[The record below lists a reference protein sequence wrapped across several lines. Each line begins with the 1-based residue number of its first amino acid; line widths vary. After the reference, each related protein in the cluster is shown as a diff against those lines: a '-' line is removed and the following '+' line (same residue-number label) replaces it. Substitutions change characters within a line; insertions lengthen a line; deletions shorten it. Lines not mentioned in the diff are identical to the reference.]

1 MPSLIK
7 SLSKGLKVYRFIAD
21 YGKPILAVTLCEKLQ
36 IDKSTMSRLLKTLK
50 DEDFISYL
58 ENSNEIIANDIS
70 NKTNQSTKIELLIK
84 KTKVLLEEISKTT
97 NECAYL
103 GIFDDYKVSY
113 INQIDLS
120 NQELKTRNMSL
131 LRERKLGYIVPGY
144 FCFIPEMLLH
154 HSVQRIKSAPLSIF
168 ATTIVMQYLESQ
180 LTTQFF
186 ANDLI
191 LFGSKMSKS
200 RAISELEERKIIEIS
215 KYGRT
220 NRITFLKSKLE
231 LWSAR
236 KSLLSPICTKI
247 ITVKKDLIDFSLDH
261 TFCGETALSVYTLLT
276 PPKRKCIAMDK
287 WIYDDEFYKSEIHH
301 VNDSQLIDIYIYPM
315 NFKTDRIRENRY
327 ISPIA
332 LILSGLKPSDERAFS
347 SYKELE
353 DMITDRLK
361 IKSHDFK

>member
-1 MPSLIK
+1 MLLFGLVLRKFTMNIIEK
-7 SLSKGLKVYRFIAD
+7 AKKYLLNQFGASLS
-21 YGKPILAVTLCEKLQ
+21 T
-36 IDKSTMSRLLKTLK
+36 
-50 DEDFISYL
+50 
-58 ENSNEIIANDIS
+58 
-70 NKTNQSTKIELLIK
+70 
-84 KTKVLLEEISKTT
+84 
-97 NECAYL
+97 
-103 GIFDDYKVSY
+103 
-113 INQIDLS
+113 INQIESDKLPIQLRKSIRVSISLINEIEFFIVELNDERIFSSNGQLFLKKLEDNLS
-120 NQELKTRNMSL
+120 ERPIIFIAEELKTRNMSL
-131 LRERKLGYIVPGY
+131 LRERKIGYIVPGY

-361 IKSHDFK
+361 IKSHDFE

>member
-1 MPSLIK
+1 MLLFGLVLRKFTMNMIEKAKKYLLNQFGVSLFTINRIESDKLPIQLRKSIKISISLINGIEFFIVELNDERIFSSNGQIFIK
-7 SLSKGLKVYRFIAD
+7 KLEDNLYEKPIIFIA
-21 YGKPILAVTLCEKLQ
+21 E
-36 IDKSTMSRLLKTLK
+36 
-50 DEDFISYL
+50 
-58 ENSNEIIANDIS
+58 
-70 NKTNQSTKIELLIK
+70 
-84 KTKVLLEEISKTT
+84 
-97 NECAYL
+97 
-103 GIFDDYKVSY
+103 
-113 INQIDLS
+113 
-120 NQELKTRNMSL
+120 ELKTRNMSL

-144 FCFIPEMLLH
+144 SCFIPEMLLQ
-154 HSVQRIKSAPLSIF
+154 HSVQKIKSTPLSIF

-180 LTTQFF
+180 LTTQFL

-247 ITVKKDLIDFSLDH
+247 ITVRKDLVDFSLDQ

-276 PPKRKCIAMDK
+276 PPKRKCIAMEK
-287 WIYDDEFYKSEIHH
+287 WTYDIEEYFYKSDNHNL
-301 VNDSQLIDIYIYPM
+301 NDSQLIDIHIYPM
-315 NFKTDRIRENRY
+315 NFKTDKIRENLY

-347 SYKELE
+347 SYNELE
-353 DMITDRLK
+353 YMITDRLK
-361 IKSHDFK
+361 IKSHEFE

>member
-1 MPSLIK
+1 MLLFGLVLRKFTMNIIEKAKKYLLNQFGASLSTIDQIESDKLPIQLRKSIRVSISLINAIEFFIVELNDERIFSSNGQLFLK
-7 SLSKGLKVYRFIAD
+7 KLEDNLSERPIIFIA
-21 YGKPILAVTLCEKLQ
+21 E
-36 IDKSTMSRLLKTLK
+36 
-50 DEDFISYL
+50 
-58 ENSNEIIANDIS
+58 
-70 NKTNQSTKIELLIK
+70 
-84 KTKVLLEEISKTT
+84 
-97 NECAYL
+97 
-103 GIFDDYKVSY
+103 
-113 INQIDLS
+113 
-120 NQELKTRNMSL
+120 ELKTRNMSL

-154 HSVQRIKSAPLSIF
+154 HSVQRIKSTPLSIF

-361 IKSHDFK
+361 IKSHDFE

>member
-1 MPSLIK
+1 MLLFDLVLRKFTMNMIEK
-7 SLSKGLKVYRFIAD
+7 AKKYLLNQFGASLS
-21 YGKPILAVTLCEKLQ
+21 T
-36 IDKSTMSRLLKTLK
+36 
-50 DEDFISYL
+50 
-58 ENSNEIIANDIS
+58 
-70 NKTNQSTKIELLIK
+70 
-84 KTKVLLEEISKTT
+84 
-97 NECAYL
+97 
-103 GIFDDYKVSY
+103 
-113 INQIDLS
+113 INQIESDKLPIQLRKSIRVSISLINEIEFFIVELNDERIFSSNGQLFLKKLEDNLS
-120 NQELKTRNMSL
+120 ERPIIFIAEELKTRNMSL
-131 LRERKLGYIVPGY
+131 LRERKIGYIVPGY

-154 HSVQRIKSAPLSIF
+154 HSVQRIKSTPLSIF

>member
-1 MPSLIK
+1 MNMIEKAKKYLLNQFGVSLFTINCIESDKLPIQLRKSIRVSISLINEVEFFIVELNDERVFSSNGQLFLK
-7 SLSKGLKVYRFIAD
+7 KLEDNLSEKPIIFIA
-21 YGKPILAVTLCEKLQ
+21 E
-36 IDKSTMSRLLKTLK
+36 
-50 DEDFISYL
+50 
-58 ENSNEIIANDIS
+58 
-70 NKTNQSTKIELLIK
+70 
-84 KTKVLLEEISKTT
+84 
-97 NECAYL
+97 
-103 GIFDDYKVSY
+103 
-113 INQIDLS
+113 
-120 NQELKTRNMSL
+120 ELKTRNMSL

-154 HSVQRIKSAPLSIF
+154 HSVQRIKSTPLSIF

-186 ANDLI
+186 ANDLV

-247 ITVKKDLIDFSLDH
+247 ITVRKDLIDFSLDH

-276 PPKRKCIAMDK
+276 PPKRKCIAMEK
-287 WIYDDEFYKSEIHH
+287 WTYDDEFYKSENHH

-315 NFKTDRIRENRY
+315 NFKTDKIRENLY

-353 DMITDRLK
+353 DIITDRLK
-361 IKSHDFK
+361 IKSHDFE

>member
-1 MPSLIK
+1 MLLFGLVLRKFTMNIIEKTKKYLLNQFGASLSTIDQIESDKLPIQLRKSIRVSISLINAIEFFIVELNDERIFSSNGQLFLK
-7 SLSKGLKVYRFIAD
+7 KLEDNLSERPIIFIA
-21 YGKPILAVTLCEKLQ
+21 E
-36 IDKSTMSRLLKTLK
+36 
-50 DEDFISYL
+50 
-58 ENSNEIIANDIS
+58 
-70 NKTNQSTKIELLIK
+70 
-84 KTKVLLEEISKTT
+84 
-97 NECAYL
+97 
-103 GIFDDYKVSY
+103 
-113 INQIDLS
+113 
-120 NQELKTRNMSL
+120 ELKTRNMSL

-154 HSVQRIKSAPLSIF
+154 HSVQRIKSTPLSIF

-361 IKSHDFK
+361 IKSHDFE

>member
-1 MPSLIK
+1 MLLFGLVLRKFTMNMIEK
-7 SLSKGLKVYRFIAD
+7 AKKYLLNQFGASLSAIHQIESDKLPIQLRKSIRVSINLINEVEFFIVELNDERIFSSNGQLFLKKLEDNLSERPIIFIA
-21 YGKPILAVTLCEKLQ
+21 E
-36 IDKSTMSRLLKTLK
+36 
-50 DEDFISYL
+50 
-58 ENSNEIIANDIS
+58 
-70 NKTNQSTKIELLIK
+70 
-84 KTKVLLEEISKTT
+84 
-97 NECAYL
+97 
-103 GIFDDYKVSY
+103 
-113 INQIDLS
+113 
-120 NQELKTRNMSL
+120 ELKTKSMSL

-144 FCFIPEMLLH
+144 FCFIPEMLLQ
-154 HSVQRIKSAPLSIF
+154 HSVQRIKNTPLSIF

-287 WIYDDEFYKSEIHH
+287 WVYDDEFYKSEIHH

-315 NFKTDRIRENRY
+315 NFKTDRIRENSY

-361 IKSHDFK
+361 IKSHDFE